1 MGLRCNFHFLQLSPT
16 QSPVLSQASFY
27 RIFKYIAMHKSNKFF
42 FKIFFLF
49 YNLKCHT
56 PPISLFYQG
65 LEKKSHLFR
74 SCVIT
79 KELHDNLQKLA
90 FIKKATLQPVA
101 FSRKNIP
108 FYLAERLPTLFISIF
123 CFIS

>member
-1 MGLRCNFHFLQLSPT
+1 MSHPAYFLILSG
-16 QSPVLSQASFY
+16 F
-27 RIFKYIAMHKSNKFF
+27 REKY
-42 FKIFFLF
+42 
-49 YNLKCHT
+49 
-56 PPISLFYQG
+56 
-65 LEKKSHLFR
+65 HLFR

-108 FYLAERLPTLFISIF
+108 FYLAERLPTLFVSIF